1 MISHWGGIGIAG
13 LAGILT
19 NLVFLALIVLAVV
32 LIGRAL
38 SHPSHPGASPPAQQ
52 ILAERFARG
61 EIDAEEYQARL
72 RILNGEPPPPA
83 KP

>member
-1 MISHWGGIGIAG
+1 MNSHWGGFGIAG
-13 LAGILT
+13 LVGILV
-19 NLVFLALIVLAVV
+19 NLMFLALIVLAVV
-32 LIGRAL
+32 LVARAL
-38 SHPSHPGASPPAQQ
+38 SRPSHPVTSLSAQQ

-83 KP
+83 GP

>member
-1 MISHWGGIGIAG
+1 MNTHWGGIGIAG
-13 LAGILT
+13 VVGVMV
-19 NLVFLALIVLAVV
+19 NLLFLALIVLAVV
-32 LIGRAL
+32 LVARAL
-38 SHPSHPGASPPAQQ
+38 SRPSHPAVSLSAQQ

-83 KP
+83 GP